1 MTRNQKE
8 SQYQDLKAAYPD
20 AKLTRDRE
28 FVLVPEILLPSRY
41 NRRSTPVLISLT
53 KHFGF
58 PAVYVSKN
66 LRIRKSRISGFKKS
80 RHLDEILTEEGMLRS
95 GWVKLCWY
103 NPPRAKNLTQLM
115 VNVIIYLER
124 LEE

>member
-1 MTRNQKE
+1 MTHNRME
-8 SQYQDLKAAYPD
+8 SQYQDLKNAYPE
-20 AKLTRDRE
+20 AKLTKDRR
-28 FVLVPEILLPSRY
+28 FVLIPKVLLPSKY

-53 KHFGF
+53 RHFGF
-58 PAVYVSKN
+58 PAAYVSRK